1 MRRAHIQLSNVE
13 RTSSEVQRTLERL
26 ITNTEPN
33 KVRQIQNLEGKCIK
47 IIINNIAGVDKNN
60 RKLERIIETMTSKET
75 DIFLGQE
82 INIKTRDK
90 TFQKFTR
97 RTGIREY
104 HFITSESEV
113 PFESRKKP
121 GGTFCITGP
130 RMKTRIKERILDH
143 MGRWAGCIYQ
153 LKKLQ
158 FALISVYQ
166 TVENTHHGPTSIHSQ
181 QVAIL
186 IKEGRTI
193 SPRQAFKQDLMTTI
207 KMLQV
212 NKIEVIIA
220 GDFNTALISEGV
232 IQALCLQCNLELV
245 NNIENIGTTYRH
257 GRSCID
263 HVLASSTI
271 ATKII
276 SIEYKDYPEDYYT
289 DHTPILLHLNIDSM
303 INNKSLTSRQK
314 IRRLFSKDQEN
325 SRLYIESK
333 SKLCRH
339 YKLQEQ

>member
-1 MRRAHIQLSNVE
+1 M
-13 RTSSEVQRTLERL
+13 
-26 ITNTEPN
+26 
-33 KVRQIQNLEGKCIK
+33 
-47 IIINNIAGVDKNN
+47 
-60 RKLERIIETMTSKET
+60 
-75 DIFLGQE
+75 
-82 INIKTRDK
+82 
-90 TFQKFTR
+90 
-97 RTGIREY
+97 
-104 HFITSESEV
+104 
-113 PFESRKKP
+113 
-121 GGTFCITGP
+121 
-130 RMKTRIKERILDH
+130 
-143 MGRWAGCIYQ
+143 
-153 LKKLQ
+153 
-158 FALISVYQ
+158 
-166 TVENTHHGPTSIHSQ
+166 
-181 QVAIL
+181 
-186 IKEGRTI
+186 I
-193 SPRQAFKQDLMTTI
+193 SPRQAFKQDLITTI

-339 YKLQEQ
+339 YKLQEQLEVLEQALKESEEDPAANTDAISVMINQIDSLEL